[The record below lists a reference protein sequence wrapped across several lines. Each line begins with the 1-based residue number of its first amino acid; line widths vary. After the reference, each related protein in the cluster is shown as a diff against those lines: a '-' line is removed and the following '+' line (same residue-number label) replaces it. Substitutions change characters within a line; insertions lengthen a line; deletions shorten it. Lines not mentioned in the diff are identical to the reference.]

1 MKTLSDTI
9 KAQDDSEIS
18 LDDVQSGVCTLAK
31 SDERFNK
38 RADGTTDVN
47 CYVYCA
53 ALLTDGDDSFKAVIC
68 AADGKYYEM
77 PITIEDGVVT
87 DLGEETVVNRK
98 TMWVEASQ
106 KKGIYF
112 NGRLILKAGGPGSG
126 RRAEMSDERPSSE
139 GDPKDLKVP
148 SHVENPKTEDEL
160 NHNIHIH
167 QANAFKAKAQLAQ
180 DAHSQKGYENNMK
193 LAKESIASAQALR
206 NKMKASSHSTLYA
219 SNTPEGGMKGH
230 ATRKTDAANRASID
244 AYAASQKAHETD
256 TMEDHEAA
264 QEAHDK
270 ASDAHQDAMMA
281 QAKSGNKEQAGK
293 HAMAMTAHNAVSNA
307 HEKQDCDMVESTN
320 KVVGDYIKAEDVVP
334 PGDYYAASK
343 AAREASKNARSATN
357 IANESG
363 APDDHESAQDAH
375 EDAAQAHDKAH
386 KIARSLGN
394 AAAAKFHGD
403 KSAQHANDALENA
416 KYCMASV
423 KKNLIYCKDNGAL
436 LKADSKWEV
445 GKPVQIPYMPGGIS
459 TITAGFRDGAIT
471 ITVDVD
477 EETATTLQASYDN
490 LRSNLPKQEPFGCIE
505 HREEEASVRSCDDTK
520 FIYSEYAGEDC
531 VVTTVTPTE
540 LGVTRV
546 NGKTLRSWS
555 PSFSTDANYA
565 KAKEA
570 DGVFT
575 FPEGVRGSTS
585 NPARITGLDF
595 CFGTLTNKPAFR
607 NMPPVKA
614 RQGGAGKSKLDVIC
628 ARING
633 ENEKLNLI
641 LEKVT
646 ESNKPHIKANEKK
659 SLDEIFARLGKTG

>member
-18 LDDVQSGVCTLAK
+18 LNDIQCQVGYLA
-31 SDERFNK
+31 SNDSRFNV
-38 RADGTTDVN
+38 RSDGTSLAVGGA
-47 CYVYCA
+47 CYCYCTS
-53 ALLTDGDDSFKAVIC
+53 LLTDGDGAFKAVIC
-68 AADGKYYEM
+68 AADNKYYEV
-77 PITIEDGVVT
+77 PITIADGVVASL
-87 DLGEETVVNRK
+87 DEGETEVKQK
-98 TMWVEASQ
+98 TMWVSAKA
-106 KKGIYF
+106 KKGF
-112 NGRLILKAGGPGSG
+112 CVNGELILKGSEGGISKKVI
-126 RRAEMSDERPSSE
+126 AKKSSE
-139 GDPKDLKVP
+139 IANKSSELANKVNDKSTHQFAASAHKQASEDNKDAGQGDKSEMHDK
-148 SHVENPKTEDEL
+148 KADEHL
-160 NHNIHIH
+160 E
-167 QANAFKAKAQLAQ
+167 KAK
-180 DAHSQKGYENNMK
+180 S
-193 LAKESIASAQALR
+193 
-206 NKMKASSHSTLYA
+206 MKASSHSTLYA

-230 ATRKTDAANRASID
+230 ATRKTDAANQASID

-343 AAREASKNARSATN
+343 TAREASKNARSATN

-363 APDDHESAQDAH
+363 APEDHESAQDAH